1 MLNQLLRFTLV
12 SSALLW
18 LRPRWRG
25 LLALAAFVGLVH
37 VLHGEYLRYV
47 ELSQNQ
53 SFLVWSY
60 GIKWFAL
67 LIGVSVYILFAFPSP
82 GNRDR
87 AKMDTDKGPPDRKPD
102 AIAADDGFDFLRRKK
117 SLEGRAEKVLSKKL
131 R

>member
-37 VLHGEYLRYV
+37 VLHGEYLHYV
-47 ELSQNQ
+47 QLSGEQ
-53 SFLVWSY
+53 SLLLWSY
-60 GIKWFAL
+60 GIKWLALVIALSVYVFFAL
-67 LIGVSVYILFAFPSP
+67 PRGGARA
-82 GNRDR
+82 RDR
-87 AKMDTDKGPPDRKPD
+87 ARPERQAREPEP
-102 AIAADDGFDFLRRKK
+102 ALPADDGFDFLRRKK
-117 SLEGRAEKVLSKKL
+117 RLEGRAEKVLSKKS

>member
-60 GIKWFAL
+60 VIKWLAL
-67 LIGVSVYILFAFPSP
+67 IVGVSVYVLFAFPSA
-82 GNRDR
+82 GTRDR
-87 AKMDTDKGPPDRKPD
+87 EKSDNAQTARQLQTGLRE
-102 AIAADDGFDFLRRKK
+102 DDGFDFLRNKK
-117 SLEGRAEKVLSKKL
+117 QLEGRAEKVLAKKL